1 MKRNKF
7 LLILTAMGAFALVAC
22 NNKQENDNS
31 SIVENALPESIALD
45 GLKDEYGLDSS
56 IDLSSLSLIVKYSNN
71 STQKISL
78 FDENVSYDTFST
90 SEEGIHTIK
99 ISYYDISVSVSYN
112 VRRFKLTLDF
122 NGGSFNNQ
130 KSLDVNVD
138 KNKADISNVEPISD
152 EEGYRFAGWFYD
164 KELTKRVEFQV
175 KDELIV
181 SADTTIYA
189 GYDVDYSKVF
199 EYEIKDD
206 EVTLTSFI
214 QNKYEMT
221 DTIFIPKTIDLYP
234 VTSIGDNFAYDEDP
248 WENSN
253 YVTSFYD
260 ITNLVFEEGSM
271 LKYIGKNAFNSVSL
285 TNVVFPDTIEK
296 IDEYAFYY
304 TKLQRLVLPKN
315 IKSIE
320 AYSFAFNC
328 DLEEVDFNDSE
339 LISIGRSAFADCMK
353 LNQVTLSN
361 KIEIIGSEAF
371 SYCTNFRE
379 FNIPASVET
388 IGINVFS
395 GFPNLKSIN
404 VDQNNKKFKSIDGN
418 LYSKDGTIFYR
429 YCYGNTNKEFVMPN
443 MVKIIFE
450 GAFNIINENAYLENI
465 ILNEGLEEIGDLAF
479 ENTSI
484 DFTLPSTLLKFG
496 QKAFYGWNGH
506 EFKIN
511 SDNKNFKVV
520 NNSLVSY
527 DGKVLYAI
535 AEGYPKNVYELDDDV
550 EEITSFVC
558 KTLPVSAFIVGKNSH
573 LKIIYRKSLELSNF
587 KNLNYFYILKEEP
600 FEIENETFY
609 ADSFKYNLDF
619 KFIVNSNIDA
629 YKTAWQNIINYDDIL
644 ISDELITP
652 SDYIEL
658 EIEQIDDNLNITSF
672 TAFCSYNQFLS
683 SNDYYANF
691 YNLINA
697 LKVSISILRLNVEIP
712 SQEFNYL
719 KSYIIDVVT
728 KSIDYFETKQ
738 ANELTLSECN
748 YQKFYNYYQMIP
760 TNILEDLPNDYK
772 TKAQMLAS
780 LYQDVINNVS
790 QIMEDIINFE
800 YSNIKFDVDK
810 YNDIMQRVS
819 LYKFNQIQRTN
830 NQDLAFYK
838 LEVQNLLYLFDTL
851 EYSVDNYSDLYKIY
865 NGSYLISDNYSLGIK
880 FYLDNFLTD
889 EEENKTLYGY
899 LNLENNLERLASLEN
914 EVIAEIN
921 NKFNSFED
929 NEVYEDGMYD
939 ELFKCYEILENK
951 NHLDYDIVKKYN
963 SYLLR
968 SYYNEF
974 IKLSIN
980 PETGNFYTSD
990 EYQDEILVKL
1000 NIVGANMSAVYGY
1013 DYDYIVNLKE
1023 YVTVC
1028 DVIDN
1033 FNNKYYE
1040 ISGKEDID
1048 DSYSYEEVIAYFEK
1062 YNSFI
1067 YSTGDDRYYNAI
1079 MIANDI
1085 NKLNGVEI
1093 NSGNYEEIFNLIE
1106 GYIKPFIDNYG
1117 FDEKVVGIFDA
1128 LLDEG
1133 SYDYYNTL
1141 LLMM

>member
-1 MKRNKF
+1 MKRNRF
-7 LLILTAMGAFALVAC
+7 LLILTVMGVFAFGAC
-22 NNKQENDNS
+22 NNKEENNNS
-31 SIVENALPESIALD
+31 SIVESALPESIALV
-45 GLKDEYGLDSS
+45 GLKDEYGLGSS
-56 IDLSSLSLIVKYSNN
+56 IDLSDLSLIVKYSND

-130 KSLDVNVD
+130 VTLDVSVD
-138 KNKADISNVEPISD
+138 KNKADISKIEPISD
-152 EEGYRFAGWFYD
+152 KEGYKFAGWFYD

-189 GYDVDYSKVF
+189 GYDVDYTKVF

-206 EVTLTSFI
+206 EVTLKSFI

-234 VTSIGDNFAYDEDP
+234 VTTIGDNFAYDDDP
-248 WENSN
+248 WSGFSDFSS
-253 YVTSFYD
+253 YYD
-260 ITNLVFEEGSM
+260 ITNLIFEEGSS
-271 LKYIGKNAFNSVSL
+271 LRYIGSYAFSNVSL
-285 TNVVFPDTIEK
+285 TNVSFHDTIEK
-296 IDEYAFYY
+296 IDEYAFFY
-304 TKLQRLVLPKN
+304 TKMTKLVLPKN

-320 AYSFAFNC
+320 AYAFSFNC

-339 LISIGRSAFADCMK
+339 LISIGRNAFADCMK
-353 LNQVTLSN
+353 LNQVILSN

-371 SYCTNFRE
+371 SYCINFKE

-388 IGINVFS
+388 IGANVFS

-404 VDQNNKKFKSIDGN
+404 VDENNKKFKSIDGN

-429 YCYGNTNKEFVMPN
+429 YCYGNTNKEFVMPDT
-443 MVKIIFE
+443 VKIIFE
-450 GAFNIINENAYLENI
+450 GAFNIINENAYLESI

-496 QKAFYGWNGH
+496 QKAFYGWNGQ
-506 EFKIN
+506 EFKID

-535 AEGYPKNVYELDDDV
+535 AEGYPKNVYELDDNV
-550 EEITSFVC
+550 EEITSYVC
-558 KTLPVSAFIVGKNSH
+558 KTLPVSAFIVGKKSH
-573 LKIIYRKSLELSNF
+573 LKTIYRKALELSAF

-644 ISDELITP
+644 ISDELIMP

-658 EIEQIDDNLNITSF
+658 QIEQIDDNLNITSF

-712 SQEFNYL
+712 SKEFNYL

-728 KSIDYFETKQ
+728 KSIDYFSTKE
-738 ANELTLSECN
+738 ASELIISECN
-748 YQKFYNYYQMIP
+748 YQKFYTYYQMIP
-760 TNILEDLPNDYK
+760 ANILADITSEYK
-772 TKAQMLAS
+772 NKAQTLAS
-780 LYQDVINNVS
+780 NYQNVMQNVS
-790 QIMEDIINFE
+790 QIMADITSFE

-810 YNDIMQRVS
+810 YNDIIQRVS
-819 LYKFNQIQRTN
+819 LYNFNQIQRTN

-838 LEVQNLLYLFDTL
+838 LEFQNLLYLFDTL
-851 EYSVDNYSDLYKIY
+851 DYTVDNYSNLYKIY
-865 NGSYLISDNYSLGIK
+865 NGSYVIADNYSLGIK
-880 FYLDNFLTD
+880 FYLEIFLTD
-889 EEENKTLYGY
+889 EDENKTLYGY
-899 LNLENNLERLASLEN
+899 LNLENNLERLANLEN
-914 EVIAEIN
+914 EVIFEIN
-921 NKFNSFED
+921 NKFNSFKD
-929 NEVYEDGMYD
+929 KKVYEDGMYD

-951 NHLDYDIVKKYN
+951 NLLDYDIVIKYN

-968 SYYNEF
+968 AYYNEF

-980 PETGNFYTSD
+980 PQTGIFYESLQYPD
-990 EYQDEILVKL
+990 DVLVKL
-1000 NIVGANMSAVYGY
+1000 CMVGANMSIIY
-1013 DYDYIVNLKE
+1013 DYDLDYLENLVE
-1023 YVTVC
+1023 YDTVC
-1028 DVIDN
+1028 EVIN
-1033 FNNKYYE
+1033 NYNNKYYE
-1040 ISGKEDID
+1040 ISGKETID
-1048 DSYSYEEVIAYFEK
+1048 DSYSYEEVIEYFKK

-1067 YSTGDDRYYNAI
+1067 HSTGDNRYYDAI
-1079 MIANDI
+1079 IIASEI
-1085 NKLNGVEI
+1085 NNLNGVVLD
-1093 NSGNYEEIFNLIE
+1093 SSNYEEIFNLIE

-1117 FDEKVVGIFDA
+1117 YDQKVIDIFDA
-1128 LLDEG
+1128 LLENG
-1133 SYDYYNTL
+1133 SYDFYLNL
-1141 LLMM
+1141 ASML